1 MLAADQKFLDGCDA
15 DVADLENGMWPE
27 EAAQAARCAK
37 RMMLSSDWCC
47 CLCIDCIASDLVLL
61 LLAVLDK
68 YGIELG
74 DVIGWHSDNCNGAV
88 AVMHDELCYSSMQ
101 SVCMQSVCTC
111 MQSVCTQSVCMQSV
125 YMQSVCMQSV
135 YMQPVYMQSVCVQ

>member
-27 EAAQAARCAK
+27 AAQAARCAK
-37 RMMLSSDWCC
+37 RMMLS
-47 CLCIDCIASDLVLL
+47 SDLVLL

-88 AVMHDELCYSSMQ
+88 AVRHDELCYSSM
-101 SVCMQSVCTC
+101 
-111 MQSVCTQSVCMQSV
+111 
-125 YMQSVCMQSV
+125 
-135 YMQPVYMQSVCVQ
+135 